1 MFSSSSIQLN
11 YNKYRHSHTS
21 GNVNIKKI
29 INTSNKKPYNY
40 KFYVKL
46 GENPFLETTKN
57 NVIKYEKLL
66 PWVSKHFSSHNSSSL
81 RSYEFYDCIMELSNN
96 TKFVFTIVSAKVTS
110 KCNLIF
116 YVNSNKMNNIFNA
129 DNSFELPL
137 KSTLHNVKFFIFEKF
152 NLEDNLNI
160 INANNRLYGK
170 EINLNDGIL
179 STDASVK
186 LLWNGGTIYIP
197 SAKYPY
203 QCVFPTIQQLEINL
217 NNKFVAAY
225 EKNIHD
231 MIVFFHDKLNN
242 DNYMDLLNNYK
253 LTYAESQ
260 EKLLDLV
267 EQYNIDESPSV
278 RVQIVTPSGKI
289 YADNK
294 YPRSYGDVTNESTNI
309 YNNPEIS
316 QAILVGIGGMARCM
330 PTTKLL
336 NVCIG
341 TANKWGTT
349 VLTRLIMEVHI
360 N

>member
-1 MFSSSSIQLN
+1 MFHSLSLSLN
-11 YNKYRHSHTS
+11 YGKYRHSHVY
-21 GNVNIKKI
+21 GDVKI
-29 INTSNKKPYNY
+29 INTNNNPTYDY
-40 KFYVKL
+40 KFYVNL
-46 GENPFLETTKN
+46 GENSSIETMIN
-57 NVIKYEKLL
+57 NEIKYKKPLC
-66 PWVSKHFSSHNSSSL
+66 WVSNYFSNNNFSL
-81 RSYEFYDCIMELSNN
+81 LQSYDCIIELSNN
-96 TKFVFTIVSAKVTS
+96 TKFVVTIVNAKVKS
-110 KCNLIF
+110 KSKLIF
-116 YVNSNKMNNIFNA
+116 YVNSNITNNIFNV
-129 DNSFELPL
+129 DNSLKLPL
-137 KSTLHNVKFFIFEKF
+137 KTRLPNVNFFIFEKF

-170 EINLNDGIL
+170 EINLNGGIL

-186 LLWNGGTIYIP
+186 LLWNGGNIYIP

-225 EKNIHD
+225 ETNIHD
-231 MIVFFHDKLNN
+231 MIVFFHNKLNN

-253 LTYAESQ
+253 LTNAESQ

-267 EQYNIDESPSV
+267 EQYSINNSPYI

-316 QAILVGIGGMARCM
+316 QAILVGIGGMARCT

-336 NVCIG
+336 HVCIG
-341 TANKWGTT
+341 TENKWGTT
-349 VLTRLIMEVHI
+349 ILTRLIMEVHVE
-360 N
+360 